1 MGFFDKIKAMVGIG
15 QPKMDFSLQTTQIRR
30 GDSIKGKAVLTG
42 GSREVPVK
50 SFVIEHIEILTR
62 REWSDSLNKT
72 VDNKIRNTVNKIEI
86 PKNNEVITA
95 GNTMEIEFELPVSTG
110 AMNTGHP
117 YAHELK
123 VSADCPGLD
132 PSKTVDIF
140 IL

>member
-15 QPKMDFSLQTTQIRR
+15 QPKMDFTLQTTQIRR

-62 REWSDSLNKT
+62 REWNDSLNKT

-123 VSADCPGLD
+123 VAADCPGLD